1 MEPPQK
7 KHRTT
12 TLAYPP
18 ATNQMNPSINTIRPP
33 LQVMKP
39 PIQTKGQMTQT
50 GNPSPFPKN
59 QMYGQPPKIKQHSSK
74 DMGPPDD
81 VRKSKSS
88 TAATG
93 LNQKLLGTSTIT
105 PRGGAMS
112 ASTADGSVLY
122 LKVFF
127 SVPSDR
133 VGLLIGKGG
142 AKIREIQ
149 ERSGARMDI
158 AKLSEPATPHLRE
171 VRLSGGKEQ
180 IAIARE
186 IINKLVTNSASFG
199 LKANSHHASVNPNKT
214 IQIPSTTVGLVIGRG
229 GDNIKKIIQET
240 SCTIHIEK
248 DAEAQK
254 AGRTPPQPG
263 FQNVYLKGTDEA
275 VELAEKAVMELVN
288 GEKNRRNIGYTTPYG
303 QQLGQ
308 FIIPYQQYGVPM
320 GAQQIYGLQQP
331 YVIPGQQ
338 LTHPTYAMMPGYTTI
353 QQYTP
358 QRFLSPPA
366 YNPGTFGVSPQY
378 VGHPYAQYQA
388 AQVQMGFP
396 QHSHIGAPPTQ
407 QPSASVLPQYPQ
419 AHALRS
425 TLRPPPQIVGMQGC
439 NRTQPNQSQ
448 QVVWSPVYS
457 PGGGGP
463 SCSLKPPETT
473 QTVKSHGLV
482 KTGKPNQFAG
492 WPDLPINGNRN
503 VNLQAAPLSSLYN
516 RVAISAQS
524 TSAQYSSVSTNAQQE
539 FGRTQ
544 NHTTAGQNIITG
556 RSN

>member
-18 ATNQMNPSINTIRPP
+18 APKQMKPSINTIRPP

-59 QMYGQPPKIKQHSSK
+59 QMYGQRSQVKQRSAK
-74 DMGPPDD
+74 DMAPPGDA
-81 VRKSKSS
+81 RKLKGS
-88 TAATG
+88 TAASD
-93 LNQKLLGTSTIT
+93 LNQKLLGKSTTT
-105 PRGGAMS
+105 PGGGAMS

-122 LKVFF
+122 IKVFF

-186 IINKLVTNSASFG
+186 IINKLVTTSASFG
-199 LKANSHHASVNPNKT
+199 LKPNSHHASVNPNKT

-254 AGRTPPQPG
+254 AGRTPPQKG

-288 GEKNRRNIGYTTPYG
+288 GEKNRRDIRHTTPYG

-320 GAQQIYGLQQP
+320 GTQQIYGLQQP
-331 YVIPGQQ
+331 YVVPGQQ
-338 LTHPTYAMMPGYTTI
+338 LTHPTWAMMPGYTTL
-353 QQYTP
+353 QQYVP
-358 QRFLSPPA
+358 QSFISTPA

-388 AQVQMGFP
+388 AGVQMGFP
-396 QHSHIGAPPTQ
+396 QHSHTGAPPTQ
-407 QPSASVLPQYPQ
+407 QPSACVLPQYSQ
-419 AHALRS
+419 AQVLGS
-425 TLRPPPQIVGMQGC
+425 PLRPPPQIVGIQGC
-439 NRTQPNQSQ
+439 NRPQANQSQ
-448 QVVWSPVYS
+448 QVVWSPLYS

-463 SCSLKPPETT
+463 SCTLKPPEAT

-482 KTGKPNQFAG
+482 KTGKPNQFIG
-492 WPDLPINGNRN
+492 WPEHPINGNRN
-503 VNLQAAPLSSLYN
+503 ANLQAAPLYK

-544 NHTTAGQNIITG
+544 NHITAGQNIITG

>member
-7 KHRTT
+7 KHRTS

-18 ATNQMNPSINTIRPP
+18 TPNQMNPSINTIRPP

-39 PIQTKGQMTQT
+39 PIQSNGQMTQT
-50 GNPSPFPKN
+50 GNPSPFPQI
-59 QMYGQPPKIKQHSSK
+59 QMYGQPSQIQQHSSK
-74 DMGPPDD
+74 EMGPPGN
-81 VRKSKSS
+81 VRKSKAP
-88 TAATG
+88 TAAPDPT
-93 LNQKLLGTSTIT
+93 QKLLGTPATT
-105 PRGGAMS
+105 PQGGAMS
-112 ASTADGSVLY
+112 ASTTDGSVLY
-122 LKVFF
+122 VKVFF

-186 IINKLVTNSASFG
+186 IINKLVTNSSSFG
-199 LKANSHHASVNPNKT
+199 LKPNSHHASVNPNKT

-240 SCTIHIEK
+240 CCTIHIEK

-288 GEKNRRNIGYTTPYG
+288 GEKNRRNTGYTPYG

-331 YVIPGQQ
+331 YVLPGQQ
-338 LTHPTYAMMPGYTTI
+338 LTHPTYAMMPGYTTM
-353 QQYTP
+353 QQYVP
-358 QRFLSPPA
+358 QSFISTPA

-378 VGHPYAQYQA
+378 VGHPYPQYQA
-388 AQVQMGFP
+388 AAVQMGFP
-396 QHSHIGAPPTQ
+396 QHSHTGAAPTQ
-407 QPSASVLPQYPQ
+407 QSASVLQQYSQ
-419 AHALRS
+419 AQPLGRA
-425 TLRPPPQIVGMQGC
+425 LRPPPQIVGIQG
-439 NRTQPNQSQ
+439 RTQANQSQ

-457 PGGGGP
+457 AGGGP
-463 SCSLKPPETT
+463 SCTLKPPDAT
-473 QTVKSHGLV
+473 QTVQTHGLV

-492 WPDLPINGNRN
+492 WHDLPIDGNRN
-503 VNLQAAPLSSLYN
+503 VILQAAPLPNIYN

-524 TSAQYSSVSTNAQQE
+524 TSAQYSTVSTNAQQE

-544 NHTTAGQNIITG
+544 NLTTAGRNIITG
-556 RSN
+556 KNN

>member
-18 ATNQMNPSINTIRPP
+18 APNQMNHSINTIRPP
-33 LQVMKP
+33 IQVMKP
-39 PIQTKGQMTQT
+39 PIQTNGQMTQT

-59 QMYGQPPKIKQHSSK
+59 QMYGQPAQIKQHSGK
-74 DMGPPDD
+74 DMGLPD

-88 TAATG
+88 TAASD
-93 LNQKLLGTSTIT
+93 LNQKLLGNSTTT

-122 LKVFF
+122 VKVFF

-158 AKLSEPATPHLRE
+158 AKRSEPVTPHLRE

-199 LKANSHHASVNPNKT
+199 LKPNSHHASVNPNKT

-288 GEKNRRNIGYTTPYG
+288 GEKNRRHIGYTTPYG

-308 FIIPYQQYGVPM
+308 FIIPYQQHGVPM
-320 GAQQIYGLQQP
+320 GPQQIYGLQQP

-338 LTHPTYAMMPGYTTI
+338 LTRPTYAMMPGYTTI
-353 QQYTP
+353 QQYMPQSFISTP
-358 QRFLSPPA
+358 G

-378 VGHPYAQYQA
+378 VGQPYAQYQA
-388 AQVQMGFP
+388 AAVQMGFP
-396 QHSHIGAPPTQ
+396 QHSHTGAPPTQ
-407 QPSASVLPQYPQ
+407 QPSASVLPQYSQ
-419 AHALRS
+419 AQALGS
-425 TLRPPPQIVGMQGC
+425 PLRPPPQIVGRQGC
-439 NRTQPNQSQ
+439 NLTQANHSQ

-457 PGGGGP
+457 SGGGGP
-463 SCSLKPPETT
+463 SCTLKPPDAT
-473 QTVKSHGLV
+473 QTVNSHGLV
-482 KTGKPNQFAG
+482 KTGKTNQFVG
-492 WPDLPINGNRN
+492 WPDLTINGNRN

-524 TSAQYSSVSTNAQQE
+524 TSGAQYSSVSTNAQQE

-544 NHTTAGQNIITG
+544 NHTTPGTG
-556 RSN
+556 RST